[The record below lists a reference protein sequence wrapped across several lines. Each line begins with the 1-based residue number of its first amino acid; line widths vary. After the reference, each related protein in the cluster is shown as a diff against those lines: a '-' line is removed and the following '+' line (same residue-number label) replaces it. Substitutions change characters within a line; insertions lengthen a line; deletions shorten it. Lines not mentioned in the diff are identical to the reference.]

1 MEPNIQ
7 LNQMQKNKTEK
18 HEFNKGKKKNP
29 NKPGRIS

>member
-18 HEFNKGKKKNP
+18 HEFNKGKKNP